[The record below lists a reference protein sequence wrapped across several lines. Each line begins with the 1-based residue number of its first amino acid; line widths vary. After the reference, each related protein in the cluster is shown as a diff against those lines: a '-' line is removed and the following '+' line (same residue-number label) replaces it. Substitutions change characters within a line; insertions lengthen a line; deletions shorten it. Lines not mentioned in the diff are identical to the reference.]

1 MDQHN
6 TQSAT
11 SVWSLAQMLSD
22 TDLGEYYHALIANG
36 FGTWNQTL
44 HITEEQLGHLGF
56 KLGHRRRLQRQIAL
70 FKGNQLLKPLPDTV
84 ATNLPLPLL
93 LKLASQSEEPE
104 PIQADAVRYETNRW
118 WHVTGYLFS

>member
-11 SVWSLAQMLSD
+11 SVWGLAQMLSD

-36 FGTWNQTL
+36 FDTWDQTL

-56 KLGHRRRLQRQIAL
+56 KLGHRRRLQRQIASS
-70 FKGNQLLKPLPDTV
+70 KGYPLLKPLPDIV
-84 ATNLPLPLL
+84 ATNLLLALL
-93 LKLASQSEEPE
+93 LELASQSEEPE
-104 PIQADAVRYETNRW
+104 PIQADAIRYETN
-118 WHVTGYLFS
+118 